1 MNADL
6 FFDALNDIHER
17 YITEALT
24 YRASGKRILRPIL
37 RGLAAACL
45 AIIIGFSAILAI
57 SAEAREIVF
66 GWIREQV
73 GYYSYYTYEEPPADV
88 ETEPKKETE
97 SVDYEMTLIPEG
109 YCLYDHSTSPGI
121 TNDIYADAEGRILG
135 FTYRDILD
143 SLQTTIIHENATIHS
158 GHVHD
163 FDAEIYLA
171 NDPDA
176 ESSAIVWNDGVHLF
190 SIKGF
195 FDMETLIKLA
205 ESVAVRP
212 KEYALGCIPEGYVL
226 LRQDTL
232 PNYGSYT
239 YANYEANRA
248 LHFSYASES
257 DGLLFMIEHEN
268 CTHSTVTVRGTE
280 ADLYL
285 PNDPDTSS
293 AGLVWLED
301 EYMMC
306 ITGYFS
312 EEEIIQL
319 AESIAEVPYSPE
331 PTWQST
337 YGNESDK

>member
-6 FFDALNDIHER
+6 FFDALNDIHDR
-17 YITEALT
+17 YVTEALT
-24 YRASGKRILRPIL
+24 YRASSKRILRPII

-45 AIIIGFSAILAI
+45 AVIIGFSAILVI

-73 GYYSYYTYEEPPADV
+73 GDFSYYTYENPPADT
-88 ETEPKKETE
+88 ETEPITETE
-97 SVDYEMTLIPEG
+97 SADYEMTLVPEG

-121 TNDIYADAEGRILG
+121 TNDVYADAEGRMLV
-135 FTYRDILD
+135 FTYRDIIE
-143 SLQTTIIHENATIHS
+143 SLKTIIIHDNATIHS
-158 GHVHD
+158 THVHD

-195 FDMETLIKLA
+195 FDRESLIELA

-226 LRQDTL
+226 LRHDTM
-232 PNYGSYT
+232 PNYSSCT
-239 YANYEANRA
+239 YADYEANRA
-248 LHFSYASES
+248 LHFSYSSKS
-257 DGLLFMIEHEN
+257 DGLLVVIEHEN

-285 PNDPDTSS
+285 PDDPDASS
-293 AGLVWLED
+293 ASVLWFEG
-301 EYMMC
+301 EYMMY
-306 ITGYFS
+306 IQGFFS
-312 EEEIIQL
+312 EEEIIHL
-319 AESIAEVPYSPE
+319 AESVTEVPYSPE

-337 YGNESDK
+337 YGDQQGK